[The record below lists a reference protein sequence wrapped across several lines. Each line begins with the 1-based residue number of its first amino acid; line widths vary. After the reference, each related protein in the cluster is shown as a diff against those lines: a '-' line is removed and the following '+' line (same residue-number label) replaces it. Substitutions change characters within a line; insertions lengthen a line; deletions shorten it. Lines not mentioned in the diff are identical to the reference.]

1 MFPTHDMNPIAIDH
15 MQRERLAADTAF
27 VDKQA
32 AAVKSGL
39 VGRMLGC
46 IIRYMRSIG
55 LRSPTK

>member
-32 AAVKSGL
+32 AVARSGL
-39 VGRMLGC
+39 FSHLLGR